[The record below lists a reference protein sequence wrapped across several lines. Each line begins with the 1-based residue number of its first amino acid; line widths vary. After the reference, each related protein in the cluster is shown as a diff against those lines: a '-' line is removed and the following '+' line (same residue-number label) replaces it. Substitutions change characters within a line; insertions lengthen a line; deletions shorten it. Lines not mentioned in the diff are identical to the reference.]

1 MFLAFPFKRK
11 EVKQMKNFFDWFD
24 KIEPNKKAEIVSQ
37 TIILIT
43 AIINLIIKLIG

>member
-1 MFLAFPFKRK
+1 
-11 EVKQMKNFFDWFD
+11 MKKSFDWFD
-24 KIEPNKKAEIVSQ
+24 KLEPNKKAELVSQ

>member
-1 MFLAFPFKRK
+1 
-11 EVKQMKNFFDWFD
+11 MKKLFDWFD
-24 KIEPNKKAEIVSQ
+24 KIEPNKKAELVLQ